1 MLFHQ
6 DCMAYLCHNK
16 MAILCIWWNA
26 RVVLTYA
33 QPQTL
38 MSQERLTLTDLQAFL
53 AGGIF
58 CYSYGT
64 ASECPSPTRT
74 LRKPRLQWEGL
85 TNTAVN
91 QPRANPY
98 IKRRILPI
106 GSRSPSPAS
115 QSNHKYQDEPTKN
128 RNSLSNRDTPQES
141 NTRKR
146 TYVKHNVLIQYNIL
160 RRICK
165 GSVVNFI
172 NSHQDILQI
181 SCASISYN
189 GLRTNW

>member
-1 MLFHQ
+1 MLFQQ

-26 RVVLTYA
+26 RVILTYA

-38 MSQERLTLTDLQAFL
+38 KSQERLTPTDLQAFL

-64 ASECPSPTRT
+64 VSEYPSPKRT

-106 GSRSPSPAS
+106 QVPGLLRQPLKVTINIRMNQRKIEIHSLTEIHHKNQTHVNARM
-115 QSNHKYQDEPTKN
+115 SNIMYLFSIT
-128 RNSLSNRDTPQES
+128 SLDA
-141 NTRKR
+141 
-146 TYVKHNVLIQYNIL
+146 YA
-160 RRICK
+160 K
-165 GSVVNFI
+165 G
-172 NSHQDILQI
+172 L
-181 SCASISYN
+181 
-189 GLRTNW
+189 L